1 MAELNKTQREVGMPI
16 RRLAG
21 LAGIIVA
28 AWMLW
33 ETVQP
38 IQMQISRGSDLMT
51 ELLNPPVALLRLA
64 STLLM
69 ILGGLLAVAALRGG
83 AWLFSAGAVIFA
95 AMTGAMVGSGAD
107 ASLWSD
113 EAVLAPF
120 LLVISGVLV
129 FRTRK

>member
-1 MAELNKTQREVGMPI
+1 MPL

-28 AWMLW
+28 TWMLW

-38 IQMQISRGSDLMT
+38 I
-51 ELLNPPVALLRLA
+51 ALLRLT
-64 STLLM
+64 STVLM
-69 ILGGLLAVAALRGG
+69 ILGGLVAAAALPGG
-83 AWLFSAGAVIFA
+83 AWLFAAGAAIFA
-95 AMTGAMVGSGAD
+95 VMTGAMMGSGAD

-129 FRTRK
+129 FRHRK

>member
-1 MAELNKTQREVGMPI
+1 MPL

-51 ELLNPPVALLRLA
+51 ELLNPPIALLRLT
-64 STLLM
+64 STVLM
-69 ILGGLLAVAALRGG
+69 ILGGLVAAAALPGG
-83 AWLFSAGAVIFA
+83 AWLFAAGAAIFA
-95 AMTGAMVGSGAD
+95 VMTGAMMGSGAD

-129 FRTRK
+129 FRHRK